1 MITATGTPTPPA
13 RVNTPRALSPQ
24 VSSLLR
30 DCPPVGQRS
39 QAAWSVCL
47 AYVNAGRT
55 LAEWSAAMLDPDNG
69 AGDYVRRRHRKRPS
83 RLLDRSDDSRARLLS
98 HTWERAVRYVAGH
111 PAVGEAQ
118 LVRRTVDA
126 IRTDVEAHP
135 ELWAGQGGP
144 SERETLHGL
153 LDVAHAAGRLTVDA
167 STRQLADG
175 DRVHVEARA
184 VAGALRR
191 LRANG
196 RYVSRIAEHEGTRA
210 PTWEL
215 HLPADAQPSAPDVD
229 DALIPAPYL
238 ETCSASSVQRRHPVF
253 ATRGLGRYA
262 ARLDG
267 LLVAGPSTA
276 DALAAR
282 SHYALRTV
290 WKHLAALAAI
300 GRATCD
306 DDGLWCHADGDLDQ
320 AAESLDVAAAFTER
334 VHRHERER
342 ENYTRRVQDLTH
354 RRLLRAE
361 RAAVALAAAF
371 APIADGVW
379 REPHS
384 GVESPAATGARLA
397 A

>member
-1 MITATGTPTPPA
+1 MLPATGTATPPA

-24 VSSLLR
+24 VSDLLR

-39 QAAWSVCL
+39 QATWSACL

-55 LAEWSAAMLDPDNG
+55 LAEWSAAMLDPANG

-83 RLLDRSDDSRARLLS
+83 RLLDRSDDSRTRLLG
-98 HTWERAVRYVAGH
+98 HTWERAVRYVAEH

-118 LVRRTVDA
+118 HVRRTVDA
-126 IRTDVEAHP
+126 IRADVEAHP

-191 LRANG
+191 LRDSG
-196 RYVSRIAEHEGTRA
+196 RYVSRVAEHDGTRA

-215 HLPADAQPSAPDVD
+215 HLPADARPSAPDVD
-229 DALIPAPYL
+229 DALVPAPYS
-238 ETCSASSVQRRHPVF
+238 EACSASSVQRRHPVF
-253 ATRGLGRYA
+253 ATRALGRYT
-262 ARLDG
+262 ARVDG
-267 LLVAGPSTA
+267 LLVAGPGTDA
-276 DALAAR
+276 ALAVR
-282 SHYALRTV
+282 SCFGLRTV
-290 WKHLAALAAI
+290 RKHLDVLAGI

-306 DDGLWCHADGDLDQ
+306 DAGVWHHIDGDLD
-320 AAESLDVAAAFTER
+320 AAAAVFGVSAVFVER
-334 VHRHERER
+334 ACRHERER
-342 ENYTRRVQDLTH
+342 AAYAEHVQLLAE

-361 RAAVALAAAF
+361 RAAAILAATPAPTAAGTWHGPYSGVQSPAARERLAAA
-371 APIADGVW
+371 
-379 REPHS
+379 
-384 GVESPAATGARLA
+384 
-397 A
+397 